1 MLTTHKNILLE
12 AQQELQGQMVQQ
24 EQQEQTVLGGLLHQQ
39 QPQGGLAK
47 EVGQAV
53 EGV

>member
-1 MLTTHKNILLE
+1 
-12 AQQELQGQMVQQ
+12 MVQQ
-24 EQQEQTVLGGLLHQQ
+24 EQQEQTVLGGLLL
-39 QPQGGLAK
+39 PPLLQGGLAK

>member
-1 MLTTHKNILLE
+1 V
-12 AQQELQGQMVQQ
+12 QQEL
-24 EQQEQTVLGGLLHQQ
+24 QEQTVLEGLLHQQ